1 MPMSEQKPL
10 PRHHHHLLRAANR
23 ISGAVMW
30 ANLVFL
36 FWLSLIPVL
45 TEWLRE
51 EYRSAL
57 PAATYGCVALTAGV
71 ALFFPSRTPIRADG
85 RDPAGARAPRSDI
98 KRTPCPAEYAPPVV
112 REFVRPR
119 PACTR

>member
-57 PAATYGCVALTAGV
+57 PAATYGCVALTAGF
-71 ALFFPSRTPIRADG
+71 ALFLLSRTLILADRRGSAVGRPATIHNKGFPS
-85 RDPAGARAPRSDI
+85 PAL
-98 KRTPCPAEYAPPVV
+98 
-112 REFVRPR
+112 
-119 PACTR
+119 